1 MLETLLL
8 DQETIHAAVSRV
20 VRATEEPSVSTS
32 YSLEP
37 HPSWGSGFLEISIL
51 DSDFV
56 PFTSGL
62 SLHTYCNTLF
72 CKMYYIDLKSM

>member
-8 DQETIHAAVSRV
+8 DQETIHAAVGRA

-37 HPSWGSGFLEISIL
+37 HPILGLGGSSKSPYLMPILHHLRLVCNFILIAIHYSVESI
-51 DSDFV
+51 
-56 PFTSGL
+56 T
-62 SLHTYCNTLF
+62 
-72 CKMYYIDLKSM
+72 